1 MNRFFVNKKE
11 DNYFILDKEAQKH
24 IKVLRLDGKKI
35 ICVYE
40 NNFFECLVDFDKAH
54 IIKEINENHE
64 LQNDIILLMSL
75 IKYDRFEW
83 LLQKSTELGVKKI
96 IPLITEHTN
105 GELYSFNKFEKK
117 RQRFEEILKNAAE
130 QSFRNQIPTLGELT
144 KLSNIDF
151 KKDYKIYIAHEK
163 INSENNQIPSEI
175 EKNVYFVVGP
185 EGGFSNLEL
194 DKLVLDNKNVNLVSL
209 GKRILRAETAAIYML
224 SKIKNS

>member
-11 DNYFILDKEAQKH
+11 DNYFIIDKEAQKH
-24 IKVLRLDGKKI
+24 IKVLRLNGKKI

-40 NNFFECLVDFDKAH
+40 NNFFECLVQEDRALILEAID
-54 IIKEINENHE
+54 ENHE
-64 LQNDIILLMSL
+64 FTNDIILLMSL

-96 IPLITEHTN
+96 IPLITNHTS

-130 QSFRNQIPTLGELT
+130 QSFRNQIPVLGELT
-144 KLSNIDF
+144 KLSNVDF
-151 KKDYKIYIAHEK
+151 KKDYEIYVAHEK
-163 INSENNQIPSEI
+163 VNSENNQMPNEI
-175 EKNVYFVVGP
+175 DKNVYFVVGP

-194 DKLVLDNKNVNLVSL
+194 EKLTLNNKNVNLVSL

-224 SKIKNS
+224 SKTKNS